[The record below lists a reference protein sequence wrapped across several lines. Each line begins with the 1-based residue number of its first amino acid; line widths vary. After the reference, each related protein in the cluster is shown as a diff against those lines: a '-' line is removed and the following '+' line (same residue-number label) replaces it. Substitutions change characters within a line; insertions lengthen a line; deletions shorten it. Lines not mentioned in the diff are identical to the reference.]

1 MNFNR
6 KDVVTGLIVILLII
20 GGAYLYRY
28 LKKPRT
34 TTPTPSPVSFE
45 FKKDFT
51 DSFKIDIP
59 EDANTIELKDVTGG
73 DSRGI
78 ATDNEILVDANEPE
92 TGFYYEA
99 WLENSEKMVSLGKLQ
114 IAKGGWLVKYDK
126 SKNLNSTKVIISLE
140 KTNDNKIEK
149 KILEGSF

>member
-6 KDVVTGLIVILLII
+6 KDVVTGLIIIFLII

-28 LKKPRT
+28 LKNPRT

-45 FKKDFT
+45 FRKDFE
-51 DSFKIDIP
+51 DSFKLDIP
-59 EDANTIELKDVTGG
+59 DNVNSIELKDVSGG
-73 DSRGI
+73 DGRGI
-78 ATDNEILVDANEPE
+78 ATENEILVDANNPDENK
-92 TGFYYEA
+92 YYEA
-99 WLENSEKMVSLGKLQ
+99 WLEKDDKLVSLGKLQ
-114 IAKGGWLVKYDK
+114 MAKGGWLLNYDK
-126 SKNLNSTKVIISLE
+126 SKYSDYKKIIISLE

>member
-6 KDVVTGLIVILLII
+6 KDVVTGLIIILLII
-20 GGAYLYRY
+20 GGAYLYKY

-34 TTPTPSPVSFE
+34 QTPTPSPVSFE
-45 FKKDFT
+45 FKKDFS

-59 EDANTIELKDVTGG
+59 DNVSSIELRDVSGG

-78 ATDNEILVDANEPE
+78 ATENEILVDANNPDENK
-92 TGFYYEA
+92 YYEA
-99 WLENSEKMVSLGKLQ
+99 WLEKDDKLVSLGKLQ
-114 IAKGGWLVKYDK
+114 MAKGGWLLNYDK
-126 SKNLNSTKVIISLE
+126 SKYSDYKKIIISLE